1 MRSRSISRAL
11 VSGFLLAAVAP
22 MLVVTL
28 IVLMVNHA
36 NTRAA
41 VEKQNMQVART
52 VAVAVTNFLHE
63 PVDVLEGVKN
73 LVRMRGYAADEFA
86 AIVGSV
92 IIPDHYF
99 RSVMVLN
106 RQGKV
111 AAFWSAGNPGRSRPA
126 LLGKDF
132 SAADH
137 VRQAREEGRLVWSDT
152 FISTATG
159 EPSINLCLPWEEG
172 QVIGEIS
179 LADLSRIVDQ
189 TRMSPTSYAYLVNRH
204 GRIIAHPDISP
215 VRQQSSASSLAVVRQ
230 GLQGKFGTYTYDVD
244 GVKKIAS
251 VLGIA
256 ETGWLVVV
264 SQDEREVFGFLRK
277 TELLMLV
284 GLAVAFAVAL
294 GLSLLVVAR
303 ITRPLGQLQ
312 AHSQLLAAGDYD
324 IAPIPAV
331 FRELSQLN
339 DSFHVMA
346 HAVRQRENELK
357 ERNEELAMVE
367 EELRQQLDE
376 YLKSQDELLS
386 EKNKL
391 ETILACM
398 GDGLSIQ
405 DRDFRILLQNQS
417 HRQMIGDA
425 EGRFCYEAYERRSS
439 VCDSCP
445 VAQAF
450 ADGQVHTQERRVS
463 LDDGDHFFEI
473 TASPLRDGTGAIVAG
488 IELVREITG
497 RRKTEEEVMRLN
509 DELEQR
515 VLDRTRELSDANQAL
530 QEEVRQRSAAQ
541 EEIIWLNEDL
551 ERRTHALEETNRELE
566 AFSYSVSHDL
576 RAPLRHIE
584 GFSRLLMEECAD
596 RLDPHSQDYLNRVCR
611 ASQRMSSLIEDLLNL
626 SRVTRGDLHRQQVNL
641 SRLAAEIAAELQ
653 EGSPDR
659 PVTFKIA
666 KGMTAWGDSHLLRVL
681 LVNLLGNAWK
691 YTGKC
696 EEAVIEFGCRE
707 IDCEKVWFVSDNG
720 VGFNMAYADR
730 LFGTFQRLHHSS
742 DFEGTGIG
750 LATVKRI
757 INRHEGKVWGEGEV
771 GVGATFYFTLP
782 SQPAKESPF
791 SFTLPA

>member
-1 MRSRSISRAL
+1 MGKRSIIRAL
-11 VSGFLLAAVAP
+11 VSGFLLAAVVP

-28 IVLMVNHA
+28 LVLMVNHA

-63 PVDVLEGVKN
+63 PVVVLEGVKN
-73 LVRMRGYAADEFA
+73 LARSRGYAGGEFS
-86 AIVGSV
+86 AIVNTV
-92 IIPDHYF
+92 IMPDHYF
-99 RSVMVLN
+99 RSVMMLN

-111 AAFWSAGNPGRSRPA
+111 VAFWGARDLGLNRSE
-126 LLGKDF
+126 LLGVDLSATDF
-132 SAADH
+132 
-137 VRQAREEGRLVWSDT
+137 VRQALEEGRLVWSNT
-152 FISTATG
+152 FISPTTG
-159 EPSINLCLPWEEG
+159 EPSINLCLPWENG
-172 QVIGEIS
+172 LVVGEIP
-179 LADLSRIVDQ
+179 LAGLSRIVDQ
-189 TRMSPTSYAYLVNRH
+189 TRMSSTSYAYLVDRQ
-204 GRIIAHPDISP
+204 GRIIAHPDISL
-215 VRQQSSASSLAVVRQ
+215 VREQASASSLTAVRQ
-230 GLQGKFGTYTYDVD
+230 GLQGKFGTYTYDTR
-244 GVKKIAS
+244 GGKEIGS

-264 SQDEREVFGFLRK
+264 GQNEKEVFSFLRK
-277 TELLMLV
+277 TELLMLA
-284 GLAVAFAVAL
+284 GLVVAFAVAL
-294 GLSLLVVAR
+294 GLSLLVVTR

-312 AHSQLLAAGDYD
+312 THSQLLAAGDYD
-324 IAPIPAV
+324 IAPIPA
-331 FRELSQLN
+331 EYQEISLLN
-339 DSFHVMA
+339 DSFHAMA
-346 HAVRQRENELK
+346 HAVRQREHELK
-357 ERNEELAMVE
+357 DRNEELAMVE

-405 DRDFRILLQNQS
+405 DREYRVILQNEH
-417 HRQMIGDA
+417 HRQMVGEA
-425 EGRFCYEAYERRSS
+425 QGKFCYEVYEKSDRI
-439 VCDSCP
+439 CDNCP
-445 VAQAF
+445 VARAYE
-450 ADGQVHTQERRVS
+450 DGQVHTLERCVVQE
-463 LDDGDHFFEI
+463 DGDHYFEI
-473 TASPLRDGTGAIVAG
+473 TASPLRDGTGTIVAG

-497 RRKTEEEVMRLN
+497 RRRTEEEVRRLN

-515 VLDRTRELSDANQAL
+515 VLERTRELSDANQSL
-530 QEEVRQRSAAQ
+530 QEEIRQRSAAQ
-541 EEIIWLNEDL
+541 EEISWLNEDL
-551 ERRTHALEETNRELE
+551 ERRSHALEETNRELE

-584 GFSRLLMEECAD
+584 GFSRLLMEESAD

-611 ASQRMSSLIEDLLNL
+611 ASQRMSVLIDDLLNL
-626 SRVTRGDLHRQQVNL
+626 SRVTRGDMHRQQVNL
-641 SRLAAEIAAELQ
+641 SRLAAEIAADLQ

-659 PVTFKIA
+659 SVTFEIA
-666 KGMTAWGDSHLLRVL
+666 EGMTAWGDPHLLRVL
-681 LVNLLGNAWK
+681 LVNLLGNSWK

-696 EEAVIEFGCRE
+696 EETVIEFGCRE
-707 IDCEKVWFVSDNG
+707 IDREKVWFVKDNG

-782 SQPAKESPF
+782 SQPPKESPF